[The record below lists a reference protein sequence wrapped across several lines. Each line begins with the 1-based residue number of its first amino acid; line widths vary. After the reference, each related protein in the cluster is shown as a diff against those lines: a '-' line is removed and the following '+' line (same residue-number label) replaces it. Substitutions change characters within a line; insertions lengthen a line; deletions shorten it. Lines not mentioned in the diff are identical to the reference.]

1 PPTTAPPTTAPP
13 TTPPPGPGG
22 CAATYR
28 AVNSWPGGFQ
38 AEVTVTNTSTGTIN
52 GWTVRMTLGNGQAIS
67 SVWNGTNTG
76 TTGTVSV
83 KNAAYN
89 GTLAANGTTTFGF
102 TATGDGSTPPSNVTC
117 TSP

>member
-1 PPTTAPPTTAPP
+1 T
-13 TTPPPGPGG
+13 

-38 AEVTVTNTSTGTIN
+38 GEVIVANNTASTLN
-52 GWTVRMTLGNGQAIS
+52 GWTVRMTLSGGQAFS

-76 TTGTVSV
+76 TTGNVSV
-83 KNAAYN
+83 KNAPYN
-89 GTLAANGTTTFGF
+89 GTLGSNATTTFGF
-102 TATGDGSTPPSNVTC
+102 TATGDGATPPSNITC